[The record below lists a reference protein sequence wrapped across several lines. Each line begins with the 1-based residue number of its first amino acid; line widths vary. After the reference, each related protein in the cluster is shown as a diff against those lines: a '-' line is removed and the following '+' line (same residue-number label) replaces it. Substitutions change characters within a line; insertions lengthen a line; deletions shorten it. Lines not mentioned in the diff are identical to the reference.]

1 MSRGWSTAI
10 CSSPPVSADTTPRGS
25 ASGSVEE
32 VRTDD
37 NGLTKYAVIA
47 PLVDMNQL
55 TEVFVITD
63 FDIVD

>member
-1 MSRGWSTAI
+1 M
-10 CSSPPVSADTTPRGS
+10 
-25 ASGSVEE
+25 
-32 VRTDD
+32 RTDD